1 MTINISVTEAETK
14 ISELFQQIRQGEE
27 VIILE
32 NGHELARVIPNK
44 QPKSPRIPGIDEGK
58 IIFAPDFEDPLP
70 EDILKAFEGQ
80 DGE

>member
-1 MTINISVTEAETK
+1 MTINISVTEAEAK

-44 QPKSPRIPGIDEGK
+44 QPKALRIPGIDEGK
-58 IIFAPDFEDPLP
+58 IFFAPDFEDPLP
-70 EDILKAFEGQ
+70 EDILKAFEGL
-80 DGE
+80 DAE

>member
-1 MTINISVTEAETK
+1 MTINISVTEAEAK

-44 QPKSPRIPGIDEGK
+44 QPKAPRIPGIDEGK

-70 EDILKAFEGQ
+70 EDILKAFEGL
-80 DGE
+80 DAE

>member
-1 MTINISVTEAETK
+1 MTINISVAEAEAK

-44 QPKSPRIPGIDEGK
+44 QPKALRIPGIDEGK

-70 EDILKAFEGQ
+70 EDILKAFEGL
-80 DGE
+80 DVE